1 MTKLLLDCKGINVN
15 PIDNFELTPLKE
27 AIINNFTEIAN
38 LLKSKGGV
46 VVHKDLG
53 QQMCQYGA
61 SGNLEQIKKHSLE
74 ELNTAD

>member
-53 QQMCQYGA
+53 
-61 SGNLEQIKKHSLE
+61 
-74 ELNTAD
+74 